1 MTAATPFPDPDAP
14 VSMTP
19 GALDR
24 LMPMHLR
31 VAPSGHI
38 LHAGPTLRKL
48 RPAADWIGARLLELF
63 EFRRPRDAQRTSDIL
78 AAQGKRLQM
87 QFRNAPA
94 TTLNGV
100 VVPVLADGGLLL
112 NLSFGISVVEAVSTY
127 GLTVSD
133 FAATDLTVEMLYL
146 VEAKSAAMEESRKLN
161 QRLQGARIAAE
172 EQAFT
177 DTLTGLKNRRAM
189 DHVLSRIVRAGERFA
204 LMHLDLDFFK
214 GVNDSLGHA
223 AGDHVLQQVARVLVE
238 ETRGEDTVARVGGDE
253 FVIIFKGLTDLKRL
267 GDVAARI
274 IDKLEKPMSFNGSPC
289 RISASIGTTVSEFYT
304 APDIEKMLSD
314 ADMALYASKHKGRAC
329 WTIYSADMAGL
340 AQPASDMPAVAGR
353 REH

>member
-1 MTAATPFPDPDAP
+1 MKGGWTPSEPEIGVLVTPD
-14 VSMTP
+14 
-19 GALDR
+19 ALDR

-31 VAPSGHI
+31 VDASGHI

-48 RPAADWIGARLLELF
+48 RAETEWIGARLLEVF
-63 EFRRPRDAQRTSDIL
+63 EFRRPRGAQRISDIL
-78 AAQGKRLQM
+78 ASQGRRLQL
-87 QFRNAPA
+87 QFRTAPA
-94 TTLNGV
+94 TTLNGI
-100 VVPVLADGGLLL
+100 VVPLPGDGGLVL

-189 DHVLSRIVRAGERFA
+189 DHVLSRITGADERFA

-214 GVNDSLGHA
+214 DVNDSLGHA

-274 IDKLEKPMSFNGSPC
+274 IDKLEKPMAFNGSTC
-289 RISASIGTTVSEFYT
+289 RISASIGTTVSEFYDT
-304 APDIEKMLSD
+304 PDIEKMLSD
-314 ADMALYASKHKGRAC
+314 ADVALYASKRKGRAC
-329 WTIYSADMAGL
+329 WTVHSGDMARL
-340 AQPASDMPAVAGR
+340 AQPPDAVF
-353 REH
+353 READQR